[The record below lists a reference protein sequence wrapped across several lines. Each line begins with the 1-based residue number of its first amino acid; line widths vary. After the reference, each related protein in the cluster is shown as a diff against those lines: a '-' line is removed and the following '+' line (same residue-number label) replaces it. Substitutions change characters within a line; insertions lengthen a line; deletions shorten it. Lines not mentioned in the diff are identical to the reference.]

1 MIVAIAPQAS
11 VAVAVPSQ
19 VLIAAVAVAELHAIV
34 KDDGAVNVGVVVSF
48 TVRVMVTKP
57 LVQPLLLIAR
67 T

>member
-1 MIVAIAPQAS
+1 M
-11 VAVAVPSQ
+11 AVAVPSQ
-19 VLIAAVAVAELHAIV
+19 VLIAAVAVAELHTILSAV
-34 KDDGAVNVGVVVSF
+34 GALKVGAVVSF

>member
-1 MIVAIAPQAS
+1 MVAIAPQAS

-19 VLIAAVAVAELHAIV
+19 VLIAAVAVAELHTIFSAA
-34 KDDGAVNVGVVVSF
+34 GALNVGVVVSF
-48 TVRVMVTKP
+48 TVRVTVTKP

>member
-34 KDDGAVNVGVVVSF
+34 KDDGALNVGAVVSF
-48 TVRVMVTKP
+48 TVRVTVTNP
-57 LVQPLLLIAR
+57 LVQPLLLVAR

>member
-1 MIVAIAPQAS
+1 MVAIAPQAS

-19 VLIAAVAVAELHAIV
+19 VLIAAVAVAELHTIFSAA
-34 KDDGAVNVGVVVSF
+34 GALNVGAVVSF
-48 TVRVMVTKP
+48 TVSVTVTTP

>member
-1 MIVAIAPQAS
+1 MVAIAPQAS

-34 KDDGAVNVGVVVSF
+34 KDDGAVNVGAVVSS
-48 TVRVMVTKP
+48 TVNVTVTTP
-57 LVQPLLLIAR
+57 LVQPLLLRAR

>member
-11 VAVAVPSQ
+11 VAVAIPSQ

-34 KDDGAVNVGVVVSF
+34 KDDGALNVGAVASL
-48 TVRVMVTKP
+48 TVRVTVTKP

>member
-19 VLIAAVAVAELHAIV
+19 VLIAAVAVAELHTIFSAAGALNV
-34 KDDGAVNVGVVVSF
+34 GAVVSL
-48 TVRVMVTKP
+48 TVRVTVTKP

>member
-34 KDDGAVNVGVVVSF
+34 KDDGALNVGAVVSF
-48 TVRVMVTKP
+48 TVRVTVTNP